1 MGSVQNFILLFC
13 VWCESR
19 EFGSRRSSR
28 FCCITTMVET
38 FSDRVPLKIPMN
50 ISYGALLQTYP
61 TTLNLISRCWPFS
74 CSNWHLSS
82 FLSVIYFPF
91 FRRKWIFFVL
101 SFIWHSLNLSISFC
115 RNFTVTLYS
124 KPWKTSNFDMCIL
137 NFIYTYHFRFIKKNI
152 YHLKRDWPYFR
163 LLKFSRK
170 YLRSLKCLKHICLKN
185 SCERVQL

>member
-1 MGSVQNFILLFC
+1 MNKNVGSVQNFILLFC

-115 RNFTVTLYS
+115 RSSEAVVWRCSVENV
-124 KPWKTSNFDMCIL
+124 
-137 NFIYTYHFRFIKKNI
+137 
-152 YHLKRDWPYFR
+152 
-163 LLKFSRK
+163 
-170 YLRSLKCLKHICLKN
+170 SLKSTSGACFWKLRYNTLQWAI
-185 SCERVQL
+185 